1 MKNKIL
7 LIFISLASLILLSCS
22 EKIHGL
28 SKYNGNT
35 YVSSTAFKMEIE
47 IIEPAEPPEEP
58 PPELIT
64 EDSEYIA
71 NKNKVYSNEAEEIEL
86 YLWLYIYEGEAYF
99 MNSTS
104 QTERPDFYTGFYNV
118 GCLMGLKDNTYLI
131 GSGTT
136 YETPDNDLDKITL
149 EFSKDGNSIIYT
161 YTNKYYSEEN
171 KSLELVIFK

>member
-35 YVSSTAFKMEIE
+35 YVSSTSYKNKIE
-47 IIEPAEPPEEP
+47 VIEPPESP
-58 PPELIT
+58 DDTDLNDGWNNHSIIIN
-64 EDSEYIA
+64 Y
-71 NKNKVYSNEAEEIEL
+71 L
-86 YLWLYIYEGEAYF
+86 YLWLYIYDGEAYF

-118 GCLMGLKDNTYLI
+118 GCLMGLKDNTDLI

-149 EFSKDGNSIIYT
+149 EFSKDGNSVAYT
-161 YTNKYYSEEN
+161 YTHKYNSEEN
-171 KSLELVIFK
+171 ESLELVIFK

>member
-7 LIFISLASLILLSCS
+7 LIFISLASLFFLSCS

-28 SKYNGNT
+28 EKYNGNT
-35 YVSSTAFKMEIE
+35 YVSSTVYKIE
-47 IIEPAEPPEEP
+47 VIEPPEPSEDIDLNDGWNNP
-58 PPELIT
+58 VPIT
-64 EDSEYIA
+64 
-71 NKNKVYSNEAEEIEL
+71 NNL

-99 MNSTS
+99 TNSTS
-104 QTERPDFYTGFYNV
+104 QTERPKFYTGFYDI

-149 EFSKDGNSIIYT
+149 EFSKDGNSIRYT

-171 KSLELVIFK
+171 KILELAIFK